1 MENKPEPKQLTDVE
15 LRQQILDLQ
24 KKNEELTTNYNTV
37 NDQLKTRNEEVNSLN
52 GKISELKQTNYDLFI
67 QVSSPLGDKSDH
79 QNTNVNQQVE
89 TQQTKAKSL
98 NEIAT
103 LLGGKK

>member
-1 MENKPEPKQLTDVE
+1 MENVEKPKQLTDVE

-37 NDQLKTRNEEVNSLN
+37 NEQLKTRNEEVNSLN

-67 QVSSPLGDKSDH
+67 QVSTPLGDKSNH
-79 QNTNVNQQVE
+79 QNTNVNQQTE